1 VKFPG
6 SSSACLV
13 DLGSTT
19 IPQNLLGLGTIVM
32 MPRPP
37 AQRNRRRAYGS
48 HAPTEDPP
56 PPLARMHKSKGHR
69 AGKNFVIKD
78 TISCSCN
85 DNASPPPP
93 PPPPPLARQG
103 KAWPGRNAKDGCL
116 TMKPAR
122 AGVETTAGIIFCF
135 VEGKFAGPDR
145 RDFYRPVCG
154 HVPKTLLFKCALL
167 PMLQAEIPEIYSV
180 QIAPIN
186 AFNVGCMV
194 HNGTCD
200 FLRNM
205 GLDMRGHL

>member
-1 VKFPG
+1 
-6 SSSACLV
+6 
-13 DLGSTT
+13 
-19 IPQNLLGLGTIVM
+19 M

-37 AQRNRRRAYGS
+37 VQLNRRRAYGLN
-48 HAPTEDPP
+48 APTEDPP
-56 PPLARMHKSKGHR
+56 PPLARMHKSKGR
-69 AGKNFVIKD
+69 QEIRDQRYNFLLVQRQ
-78 TISCSCN
+78 C
-85 DNASPPPP
+85 
-93 PPPPPLARQG
+93 LAAAAAAAAARIRQG
-103 KAWPGRNAKDGCL
+103 NAWPGRNAKDGCL

-135 VEGKFAGPDR
+135 VEGKFAGQGR

-154 HVPKTLLFKCALL
+154 HVPKTLLFKCASL

-200 FLRNM
+200 FHRNM
-205 GLDMRGHL
+205 GLDLRGHL